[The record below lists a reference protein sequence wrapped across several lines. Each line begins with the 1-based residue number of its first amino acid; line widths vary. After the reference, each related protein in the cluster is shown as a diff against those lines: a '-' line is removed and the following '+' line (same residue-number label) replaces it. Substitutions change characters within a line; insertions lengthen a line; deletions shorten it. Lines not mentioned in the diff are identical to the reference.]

1 MRRPVVWLAL
11 AGAFWVLGSGAFGA
25 WTWPEAKAR
34 VTQALDEGVRDCR
47 TRYAEKARQD
57 RCIDLFRLIF
67 ESDRNTAVFTR
78 VLGALVPPAL
88 GFGGLAVWS
97 VMRRRRPR
105 DPGRTRR

>member
-1 MRRPVVWLAL
+1 MRRLVLWLAFAAAL
-11 AGAFWVLGSGAFGA
+11 WVLATGAYGA

-34 VTQALDEGVRDCR
+34 VTQALDDGMRDCR
-47 TRYAEKARQD
+47 TRYAEKPRQD

-67 ESDRNTAVFTR
+67 ESDRNTAIFTR

-97 VMRRRRPR
+97 VMRRRREPS
-105 DPGRTRR
+105 PARTRR